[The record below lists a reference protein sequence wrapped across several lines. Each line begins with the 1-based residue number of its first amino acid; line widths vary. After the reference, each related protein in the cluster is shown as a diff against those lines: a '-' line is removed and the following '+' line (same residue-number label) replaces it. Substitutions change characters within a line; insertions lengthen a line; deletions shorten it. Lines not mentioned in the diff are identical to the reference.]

1 MKAST
6 IAYLFLMG
14 ILFALGLLLLQQT
27 VFGRLHVLDGPK
39 RLNASDDSLPTEL
52 TLRHRSW
59 GEQTVEDGTEVQRIT
74 TLLKQ
79 MKTVA
84 NGTCP
89 AGMATFNGTLRFL
102 NGTTWT
108 FSLGENMTLNGQCV
122 AKRPST
128 ETTTL
133 KARFLNA
140 YHEPEQLARQF
151 DEAEVVTWYEAGRS
165 RSLTEREREDVK
177 RRLTQAEPMTD
188 YEEVGQALDASQGQP
203 RILKLKRFK
212 SEQNTR
218 ANLMNITVYETLF
231 SVQYMDDDNGNTF
244 YLRGQLLPTG
254 KEAGR

>member
-52 TLRHRSW
+52 TLRHRAW

-79 MKTVA
+79 MKTMA
-84 NGTCP
+84 KGTCP
-89 AGMATFNGTLRFL
+89 AGTATFNGTLRFL

-108 FSLGENMTLNGQCV
+108 FSLGESMTLNGKCV
-122 AKRPST
+122 AQRPST
-128 ETTTL
+128 QTTL

-151 DEAEVVTWYEAGRS
+151 AEAEVVTWYAGERS
-165 RSLTEREREDVK
+165 RPLTAREREDVK
-177 RRLTQAEPMTD
+177 SRLTQAEPMTD
-188 YEEVGQALDASQGQP
+188 YEEVGQSLDASQGQP
-203 RILKLKRFK
+203 RILKLQRFK
-212 SEQNTR
+212 NEQNTR

-244 YLRGQLLPTG
+244 YLKGQLLPTG
-254 KEAGR
+254 KEADR